1 MDLRKFKL
9 LPTAERGIMLGYEND
24 FSSYRIYKPSSRKAF
39 RIRNV
44 KFDETIFPGL
54 KDHDPNPEEDVFETE
69 ETNDNV
75 EVDAPVNSVEL
86 ETHRPPTPVTSQPDD
101 VESTLNEPGQN
112 QGRKAPRDINSAIST
127 DNILSHSSN
136 TVPCHSLTAQHSK
149 PGPSIPLQ
157 LKTQNASHPICIYE

>member
-1 MDLRKFKL
+1 MDLEQRKFKL

-75 EVDAPVNSVEL
+75 EVNAPVNSVEL
-86 ETHRPPTPVTSQPDD
+86 ETHQPPTPVTSQPDD

-127 DNILSHSSN
+127 DNILTREHFLPSSLPIGGLSFN
-136 TVPCHSLTAQHSK
+136 SLSVVSELEQTWRLEVGAKS
-149 PGPSIPLQ
+149 
-157 LKTQNASHPICIYE
+157 